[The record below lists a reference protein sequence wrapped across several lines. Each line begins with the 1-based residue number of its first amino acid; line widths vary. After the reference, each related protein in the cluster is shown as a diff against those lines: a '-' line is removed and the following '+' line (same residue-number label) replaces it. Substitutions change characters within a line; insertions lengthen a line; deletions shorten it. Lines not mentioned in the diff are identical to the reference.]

1 MFSVYDMILTIVLFV
16 PGGVMSFDKV
26 LLFARVYKFG
36 MGIACFL
43 AVIQMLR
50 LLRLNKYIAIL
61 GATMKSC
68 WLQTI
73 PI

>member
-1 MFSVYDMILTIVLFV
+1 MILMPILVI

-26 LLFARVYKFG
+26 LLFARAYQFG

-43 AVIQMLR
+43 AVILMLR

-68 WLQTI
+68 W
-73 PI
+73 

>member
-1 MFSVYDMILTIVLFV
+1 MFVLFI

-26 LLFARVYKFG
+26 LFFARVYKCG

-43 AVIQMLR
+43 AVILMLR
-50 LLRLNKYIAIL
+50 FLRLNKYIAIL

-68 WLQTI
+68 W
-73 PI
+73 

>member
-1 MFSVYDMILTIVLFV
+1 MLMLIFSLQ
-16 PGGVMSFDKV
+16 GGVMSFDKV
-26 LLFARVYKFG
+26 LSFARAYQFG

-43 AVIQMLR
+43 AVILMLR

-68 WLQTI
+68 W
-73 PI
+73 